1 MAVHEKGRCPFC
13 GSRDLRAM
21 DFLST
26 LRERNAA
33 LFWYGAV
40 CLAFA
45 LFCLVVSAT
54 STTQVNGVNAWIK
67 PFKFALS
74 TTLFVWA
81 MGWYMNHLTAF
92 DHRWYDWTTIA
103 LLSFEI
109 GYIAWR
115 AYRGERSHFNV
126 GTPAAS
132 VLWSLMALAITL
144 VTLYTAYVGAQFFSA
159 DVAPMPTQQ
168 LWAIRAGIIL
178 FVVFAFEGFVMGA
191 RMSHAVGGP
200 EGTLGLPLLHW
211 SYTVGDLRAAH
222 FIGMHALQVLP
233 LLACSVIGSARW
245 TAVAIAVY
253 TLLAVVVLVLAL
265 SGRPVVKAFEPRQP
279 GSASRTL

>member
-1 MAVHEKGRCPFC
+1 M
-13 GSRDLRAM
+13 DL
-21 DFLST
+21 LST

-33 LFWYGAV
+33 LFWYGAI
-40 CLAFA
+40 CLVFA
-45 LFCLVVSAT
+45 LFCLVMSAT

-67 PFKFALS
+67 PFKFAIS

-81 MGWYMNHLTAF
+81 MGWYLNHLPAF

-103 LLSFEI
+103 LLTFEI

-144 VTLYTAYVGAQFFSA
+144 VTLYTAYVGANFFSGN
-159 DVAPMPTQQ
+159 VSLMPMHQ
-168 LWAIRAGIIL
+168 LWAMRAGIIL
-178 FVVFAFEGFVMGA
+178 FVVFAFEGFAMGA

-200 EGTLGLPLLHW
+200 EGTLGIPLLHW

-233 LLACSVIGSARW
+233 LLAIYVIGSTRW
-245 TAVAIAVY
+245 MAVAIAVY
-253 TLLAVVVLVLAL
+253 ALLAVTVLVLAL
-265 SGRPVVKAFEPRQP
+265 SGRPVEKAFEIRQA
-279 GSASRTL
+279 GSSSHTP